1 MAEYLAVAEQNILL
15 NQAAVLTASIPCKK
29 GNVFFENETG
39 ILILRGNT
47 TGCFARYEVDFQAN
61 IALPEGGT
69 PGPIALAIAV
79 NGEARQSS
87 LAISTPA
94 AAEEYNS
101 VSGSAIIDVP
111 RGCCFSV
118 SLRHVPGTDDPTA
131 TPAPV
136 ITAKNINVRVIRKA

>member
-94 AAEEYNS
+94 AAEEYTTPTA
-101 VSGSAIIDVP
+101 GP
-111 RGCCFSV
+111 R
-118 SLRHVPGTDDPTA
+118 PGKTSTATWTA